1 MVHLSEVEFKELIKG
16 NGVSTKEI
24 IPLILD
30 FLKYPLF
37 KRGKRVIE
45 EE

>member
-1 MVHLSEVEFKELIKG
+1 MVHLSEIEFKELIKG
-16 NGVSTKEI
+16 NALPTKDI
-24 IPLILD
+24 IPLLLD